1 MGNSI
6 KTENTFLNNIFF
18 PPSPRIRLI
27 HHAGFWIFYVLLHY
41 AYAIPTMLGKVAD
54 PRVSL
59 VSIIY
64 FLKIVPTYYLFI
76 AVYNF
81 LAKHF
86 KGFKLGLILVVCVLV
101 IQHSLNYLL
110 FFFVDEFVG
119 LENMTPRF
127 KVIGDLY
134 LQSIYFNDVKSWLV
148 LTYDFTEL
156 ELLLLPAALKVGK
169 YAARQ
174 TILRQKLQTE
184 ALGMELKVLKTQ
196 INPHFV
202 FNVLNAAYAKILPIS
217 EEAAEYLQKSSEI
230 IRFAL
235 YEANEEFIKL
245 EKEMAYLNQYVQL
258 ESIRNTHRCK
268 VSLVQEGRILES
280 HEIPTLLL
288 ITLVENAFK
297 HGVHA
302 SRHPSFVDIKIF
314 IHPDKLECNIINS
327 VPQRSAEA
335 QPAPEQ
341 PTGLGLANLKKRLE
355 IYYPNRYHFETIA
368 KDHTFKVILSMPLT
382 PA

>member
-6 KTENTFLNNIFF
+6 RTEHSFFESLIF
-18 PPSPRIRLI
+18 PPTPAVRIA
-27 HHAGFWIFYVLLHY
+27 HHVCFWIGFVVLHF
-41 AYAIPTMLGKVAD
+41 AYSLPTLSNVVAD
-54 PRVSL
+54 PRFTL
-59 VSIIY
+59 VGVIY
-64 FLKIVPTYYLFI
+64 FLKFIPNYYFCVAL
-76 AVYNF
+76 YNF
-81 LAKHF
+81 LSRYL
-86 KGFKLGLILVVCVLV
+86 KGFLLGLAVFFGTIL
-101 IQHSLNYLL
+101 SLHTFNTLI
-110 FFFVDEFVG
+110 FMFVDMTYG
-119 LENMTPRF
+119 LETMPERF
-127 KVIGDLY
+127 RLIGGLHLKLLRLEDPLTWTVLAYDL
-134 LQSIYFNDVKSWLV
+134 S
-148 LTYDFTEL
+148 EL
-156 ELLLLPAALKVGK
+156 ELLLFTASVKVGL

-327 VPQRSAEA
+327 VPQRSAETQA
-335 QPAPEQ
+335 APEQ
-341 PTGLGLANLKKRLE
+341 ATGLGLANLKKRLE